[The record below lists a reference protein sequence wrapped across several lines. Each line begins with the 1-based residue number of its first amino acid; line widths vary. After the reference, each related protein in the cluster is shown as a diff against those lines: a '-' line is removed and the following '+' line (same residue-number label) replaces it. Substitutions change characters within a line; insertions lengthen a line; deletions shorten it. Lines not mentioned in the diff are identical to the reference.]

1 MIFNILNKVKL
12 ECFTIIVLILKAKRL
27 LKEERLKQDYMAG
40 EAAQSKEQV
49 NLYHYLFL
57 TLILFLANICL

>member
-1 MIFNILNKVKL
+1 M
-12 ECFTIIVLILKAKRL
+12 IIVLILKAKRL
-27 LKEERLKQDYMAG
+27 LKEERLKQDYIAG

-49 NLYHYLFL
+49 NLYHYLCL